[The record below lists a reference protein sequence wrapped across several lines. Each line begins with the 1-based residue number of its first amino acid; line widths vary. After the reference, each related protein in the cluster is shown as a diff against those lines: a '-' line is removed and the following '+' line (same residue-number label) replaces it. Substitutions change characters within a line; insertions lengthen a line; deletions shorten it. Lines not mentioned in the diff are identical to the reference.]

1 MWESSAGQIVSPT
14 SGPNFI
20 FYFRLSTKA
29 LKCRPC
35 SWYPTQQALGTT
47 NPQALAVPLPATQ
60 PSCSLQQDW
69 WCWANRQLPKELVS
83 RAALLQE
90 QLRENW
96 IFHLNTQ
103 DK

>member
-1 MWESSAGQIVSPT
+1 MSGSPSSGAGYSLW
-14 SGPNFI
+14 SGPASS
-20 FYFRLSTKA
+20 RLYSATLLAEDLFHVVPKA
-29 LKCRPC
+29 G
-35 SWYPTQQALGTT
+35 S
-47 NPQALAVPLPATQ
+47 PQALAVPLPATQ

>member
-1 MWESSAGQIVSPT
+1 MEPKFGCRVQSLVRTCIFQTLLCHSARRRPFPCGAKGGQPP
-14 SGPNFI
+14 GP
-20 FYFRLSTKA
+20 
-29 LKCRPC
+29 CC
-35 SWYPTQQALGTT
+35 
-47 NPQALAVPLPATQ
+47 PLPATQ

-69 WCWANRQLPKELVS
+69 CCWANRQLPKKLVS